1 MQRLW
6 PIVVNGFG
14 YTEYP
19 TTSPPPQSV
28 LAAPEDTVRHPILIA
43 LSVLFA
49 LTAPASA
56 QIDARMLRMPDV
68 SQDRIAF
75 VYAGDIWVVGKAGGT
90 AHRLSTPKG
99 EESFPRFSP
108 DGASIAFTGNYDGN
122 LDVYV
127 MPAAG
132 GLPQRVTHHPAP
144 DRMLDWYPGGEE
156 LLYASFM
163 ASEKDRFFKL
173 YRTSRTGGLP
183 EKLPVPYGEY
193 GAISPDGKTLA
204 YLPHARDH
212 RTWKRYR
219 GGLTSEIW
227 LIDLKTGSWSNLT
240 EDEANDSQP
249 MWHGDTL
256 YFVSDRGEA
265 KRWNIWRQRLPG
277 GEQTQG
283 AASGDARQITHF
295 TEHDIHFPAIGPSEI
310 VFEHAGRL
318 HLLDLAS
325 ETTREVEIDVITDR
339 ATLRPRTEKVAD
351 LITSYNVSPSGKRAV
366 FEARGEVFTMPAEH
380 GFTRNLTRSSG
391 VAERHPAW
399 SPDGKTIAY
408 FSDSSGEY
416 ELTVRPA
423 DGSGEETTLTALGP
437 GFRYFPMWSPDSQ
450 KIAFVD
456 EAMHIKIYD
465 RSAKQLIDVD
475 RGRFMYQGTLSNFH
489 VSWSADSRWMAYH
502 RALGHQMSAVFL
514 FDTESSE
521 LHQVTS
527 GAYPAFQ
534 PAFDPDGKYL
544 YFFWGRSLV
553 PAFSALQFNMIFANI
568 TQIAAVPLR
577 DDVASP
583 LEVRNDEEEDSEEDS
598 EKGKDETEGKGK
610 QKGKEEDDDDENDD
624 DDPEPVE
631 IDVDGLESRIVVLPA
646 KPGNYFHLR
655 AVSGKLV
662 YLRLPRTGTT
672 DDPFG
677 ASTGE
682 IVFYDL
688 EEREEKTVVGK
699 ADSFE
704 IAAKGKKILFHHE
717 DAYAIVDL
725 KADQKPEDK
734 LELGGLETTVD
745 PPAEW
750 RQIFADAWRF
760 ERDFFYDPGM
770 HGVDWP
776 AMRERYAAL
785 LEDAVTRW
793 DVNFVIGEMIGE
805 LNASHTYRG
814 GGDQERPER
823 RGTGLLGA
831 DFQLEN
837 GYYRFSRI
845 IDLPSWETEVRSPLR
860 QPGVDVDEGD
870 YLLAVNGTPV
880 DTNQDPWAAFQGLAE
895 QPVMLTVN
903 DKPSPEGAREVLVET
918 LDNEAR
924 LRNLA
929 WIEAKRRRVE
939 EASGGRIG
947 YIFVPDTGILGHT
960 ELIRQFRSQF
970 HLPGLIVDERFNN
983 GGFTPNRMIE
993 LLNRPRNQYR
1003 AVRNEP
1009 DWPGPSV
1016 AHHGAMA
1023 MLINSWSGS
1032 GGDMFPYAFRA
1043 AGLGP
1048 LIGTRTWGGVIGLSG
1063 SPPLIDGGGV
1073 TVPTHGMY
1081 DLEGN
1086 WVIEGYGVD
1095 PDIEVLN
1102 DPVSLE
1108 RGVDPQLE
1116 RGIQEVLKML
1126 EENPPTRPEKPP
1138 YPDRSG
1144 V

>member
-1 MQRLW
+1 MRQR
-6 PIVVNGFG
+6 
-14 YTEYP
+14 T
-19 TTSPPPQSV
+19 
-28 LAAPEDTVRHPILIA
+28 LIA
-43 LSVLFA
+43 LLA
-49 LTAPASA
+49 LLAIAAPLSA

-75 VYAGDIWVVGKAGGT
+75 VYAGDIWVAGKEGGT
-90 AHRLSTPKG
+90 AHRLSTPRG

-122 LDVYV
+122 QDVYV

-132 GLPQRVTHHPAP
+132 GLPVRVTHHPMP
-144 DRMLDWYPGGEE
+144 DRMLDWYPGGDE

-163 ASEKDRFFKL
+163 TSEKNRFFKL
-173 YRTSRTGGLP
+173 YKTAKTGGLP

-227 LIDLKTGSWSNLT
+227 LVDLEAGSWRNLT
-240 EDEANDSQP
+240 EDSAPAPLRGDEANDSQP
-249 MWHGDTL
+249 MWHGDSL

-265 KRWNIWRQRLPG
+265 KRWNIWVHGHPG
-277 GEQTQG
+277 GGQTQRG
-283 AASGDARQITHF
+283 TSGETRQVTHF

-325 ETTREVEIDVITDR
+325 ERTREIEIDVVTDR
-339 ATLRPRTEKVAD
+339 ATLRPRTEKVAE
-351 LITSYNVSPSGKRAV
+351 LIASYNVSPSGKRAV
-366 FEARGEVFTMPAEH
+366 FEARGEIFTVPAEH

-399 SPDGKTIAY
+399 SPDGKNIAY
-408 FSDSSGEY
+408 FSDRSGEY

-423 DGSGEETTLTALGP
+423 DGSGEETTLTTLGP

-456 EAMHIKIYD
+456 EAMNIRLYD
-465 RSAKQLIDVD
+465 LEAKKLIDVD
-475 RGRFMYQGTLSNFH
+475 RGRFMYQGTLENFH
-489 VSWSADSRWMAYH
+489 VSWSADSRFMAYH
-502 RALGHQMSAVFL
+502 RGLENQTAAVFL
-514 FDTESSE
+514 FDTESSQ

-527 GAYPAFQ
+527 GVYPASQ
-534 PAFDPDGKYL
+534 PAFDPGGKYL
-544 YFFWGRSLV
+544 YFLWGRSLV
-553 PAFSALQFNMIFANI
+553 PAFSSLQFNMIFANI

-577 DDVASP
+577 ADVASP
-583 LEVRNDEEEDSEEDS
+583 LAVRNDEEEGEEDS
-598 EKGKDETEGKGK
+598 DSKDDAKEEKKGKGK
-610 QKGKEEDDDDENDD
+610 KQKDEGEDEDEDED
-624 DDPEPVE
+624 EDKIEPVK
-631 IDVDGLESRIVVLPA
+631 IDIEGFESRIVVLPA
-646 KPGNYFHLR
+646 ERGNYFNLR
-655 AVSGKLV
+655 AVSGKVV
-662 YLRLPRTGTT
+662 YMRLPRTGTT
-672 DDPFG
+672 DEPFG

-688 EEREEKTVVGK
+688 EEREEKTVVGE
-699 ADSFE
+699 ADGFE
-704 IAAKGKKILFHHE
+704 VTTKGDKVLFSH
-717 DAYAIVDL
+717 DGSYAIVDL
-725 KADQKPEDK
+725 KPDQKPEKK
-734 LELGGLETTVD
+734 LAVGGLETTVD

-750 RQIFADAWRF
+750 RQLFADAWRF

-776 AMRERYAAL
+776 AMRQRYGAL
-785 LEDAVTRW
+785 LGDAVTRW

-823 RGTGLLGA
+823 RGTGLLGV
-831 DFQLEN
+831 DFQLED
-837 GYYRFSRI
+837 GHYRFLKI

-860 QPGVDVDEGD
+860 QPGIDVKEGD
-870 YLLAVNGTPV
+870 YLLAVGGTPV
-880 DTNQDPWAAFQGLAE
+880 DPAKDPWAAFGGLAE
-895 QPVMLTVN
+895 KPVMLTVN
-903 DKPSPEGAREVLVET
+903 SKPSMEGAREVLVET
-918 LDNEAR
+918 LGDEQR

-929 WIEAKRRRVE
+929 WIEAKRKRVE

-947 YIFVPDTGILGHT
+947 YVFVPDTAILGHT

-983 GGFTPNRMIE
+983 GGFSPSRLIE
-993 LLNRPRNQYR
+993 LLNRPRTHYR

-1009 DWPGPSV
+1009 DSPGPSV
-1016 AHHGAMA
+1016 AHHGAQV
-1023 MLINSWSGS
+1023 MLINSWAGS
-1032 GGDMFPYAFRA
+1032 GGDMFPYAYRA

-1063 SPPLIDGGGV
+1063 SPALIDGGGV

-1116 RGIQEVLKML
+1116 RGIEEVLKML
-1126 EENPPTRPEKPP
+1126 EENPPSRPEKPP